1 VTPLEPRFQSEL
13 LGGEHLLWT
22 GQPDPRVIFE
32 RVDIFLV
39 PFSLLWGGFALVW
52 EAGVLGSGVFGE
64 GHRSAAPWF
73 FVLWGIPFV
82 VIGLYFIAGRFFYK
96 AWRKRRTYYAL
107 TTKRALILIES
118 RGRMLRACF
127 LSAVPTINT
136 SVRPERSRHHHLW
149 QRFVGVDV
157 RQHRHGFL
165 RHHGRA
171 RPRLDRS
178 LQRRPRRRPRLWPGH
193 GRAKGAAQWL
203 IAISASRRPRS
214 SSP

>member
-73 FVLWGIPFV
+73 FALWGIPFV

-107 TTKRALILIES
+107 TNKRALILIES

-127 LSAVPTINT
+127 LSAVPTINK
-136 SVRPERSRHHHLW
+136 SVRPSGVGTITFGNASWASMYDNTGMDFFGTMGALGADSTV
-149 QRFVGVDV
+149 RFNDV
-157 RQHRHGFL
+157 RDADRVYGL
-165 RHHGRA
+165 AMAA
-171 RPRLDRS
+171 RKELPS
-178 LQRRPRRRPRLWPGH
+178 G
-193 GRAKGAAQWL
+193 
-203 IAISASRRPRS
+203 
-214 SSP
+214 